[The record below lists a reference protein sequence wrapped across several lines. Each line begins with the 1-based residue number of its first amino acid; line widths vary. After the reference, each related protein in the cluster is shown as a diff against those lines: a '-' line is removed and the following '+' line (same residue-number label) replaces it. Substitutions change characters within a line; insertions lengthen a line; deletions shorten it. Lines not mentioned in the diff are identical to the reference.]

1 MSSEYVLPFADVA
14 LSQADYLSEIEQA
27 AQAVIRGGWYV
38 MGQELAAFETEFAA
52 YCGTQYSVGVGSGLD
67 ALTLILMGLEI
78 GPGDEVI
85 VPAQTFIATWLSVYA
100 CGAKLVPVDVE
111 AATGNIDV
119 SLIEANITANTK
131 AIIAVHLFGQ
141 MADMPT
147 LSKLAKQ
154 HELFLIEDAAQAHGV
169 SLGGKKAGAW
179 SRAAA
184 FSFYPGKNLGALGD
198 AGAVTTDDAALAS
211 RIRKLRNYGSE
222 KKYQHEL
229 PGVNSRLD
237 EIQAAMLRVKLRHLD
252 EANQSRKQLA
262 DYYLYQLASA
272 NTVLPPES
280 ESQNWHLFVI
290 RTQQRDQL
298 QRALEQAGIQ
308 SMIHYPV
315 PPYAAEAFKAYPFEA
330 SYPQAQMWADSSL
343 SLPMFPGAFSHYRSE
358 LDRLVEI
365 VHEQLGPC
373 SRPLN

>member
-1 MSSEYVLPFADVA
+1 MSPEYLLPFADVA

-52 YCGTQYSVGVGSGLD
+52 YCGTQDSIGVGNGLD

-85 VPAQTFIATWLSVYA
+85 VPAQTFIATWLSVHA
-100 CGAKLVPVDVE
+100 CGATVVPVDVE
-111 AATGNIDV
+111 ASTANIDV
-119 SLIEANITANTK
+119 SLIEAKITTSTK
-131 AIIAVHLFGQ
+131 AIIAVHLFGN

-147 LSKLAKQ
+147 LSSLAEQ
-154 HELFLIEDAAQAHGV
+154 HDLFLIEDAAQAHGV
-169 SLGGKKAGAW
+169 SLNGKKAGAW
-179 SRAAA
+179 STAAA

-198 AGAVTTDDAALAS
+198 AGAVTTNDAELAS

-237 EIQAAMLRVKLRHLD
+237 EIQAAMLRVKLRYLD
-252 EANQSRKQLA
+252 EANQSRTQLA
-262 DYYLYQLASA
+262 AYYLQQLASA
-272 NTVLPPES
+272 NVELPQVS
-280 ESQNWHLFVI
+280 ESQNWHLFVV
-290 RTQQRDQL
+290 RTPERDRLQQT
-298 QRALEQAGIQ
+298 LEQAGIQ

-315 PPYAAEAFKAYPFEA
+315 PPYAARAFESYQFEA
-330 SYPQAQMWADSSL
+330 SYPQAQRWASHSL
-343 SLPMFPGAFSHYRSE
+343 SLPMFPGAFIHYRAAIDS
-358 LDRLVEI
+358 LIEI
-365 VHEQLGPC
+365 VYRQLGSG
-373 SRPLN
+373 SRPIN

>member
-1 MSSEYVLPFADVA
+1 MLPFVDVA

-38 MGQELAAFETEFAA
+38 MGHELAAFETEFAA
-52 YCGTQYSVGVGSGLD
+52 YCGTRYSIGVGSGLD
-67 ALTLILMGLEI
+67 ALTLILTGLEI

-85 VPAQTFIATWLSVYA
+85 VPAQTFIATWLSVHA
-100 CGAKLVPVDVE
+100 CGATVVPVDVE

-119 SLIEANITANTK
+119 SLIEAKISEQTK

-141 MADMPT
+141 MADMPS

-154 HELFLIEDAAQAHGV
+154 HDLFLIEDAAQAHGV
-169 SLGGKKAGAW
+169 SLHGKKAGAW
-179 SRAAA
+179 STAAA

-198 AGAVTTDDAALAS
+198 AGAVTTDDAELAS

-252 EANQSRKQLA
+252 DANQSRKQLA
-262 DYYLYQLASA
+262 AYYLQVLA
-272 NTVLPPES
+272 TVNIELPIES
-280 ESQNWHLFVI
+280 DSQNWHLFVI
-290 RTQQRDQL
+290 RSPQRDQL
-298 QRALEQAGIQ
+298 QQALAKAGIQ

-315 PPYAAEAFKAYPFEA
+315 PPYAARAFAAYQFES
-330 SYPQAQMWADSSL
+330 SYPQAQRWAEHSL
-343 SLPMFPGAFSHYRSE
+343 SLPMFPGAFSHYRSHI
-358 LDRLVEI
+358 DRLVEI
-365 VHEQLGPC
+365 VHEQLGPD
-373 SRPLN
+373 STKLD